1 MVSKCAN
8 PECSTPFQYFR
19 EGKLF
24 QVDIGSLAGGPPA
37 VPQLASTK
45 KFHRVEHYWLCGA
58 CSPKLTLAYDPAT
71 GVVIVPLKAQ
81 AVRRAAAS

>member
-8 PECSTPFQYFR
+8 PECSVPFHYFR

-24 QVDIGSLAGGPPA
+24 RIEAEGIAAAGPTLVRGKRP
-37 VPQLASTK
+37 
-45 KFHRVEHYWLCGA
+45 HRVEHYWLCGA
-58 CSPKLTLAYDPAT
+58 CSQKLTLAYDPAK
-71 GVVIVPLKAQ
+71 GAIVTPLPKP

>member
-24 QVDIGSLAGGPPA
+24 QVESASHRELRSPTL
-37 VPQLASTK
+37 QLVSGK
-45 KFHRVEHYWLCGA
+45 KPHHVEHYWLCGP
-58 CSPKLTLAYDPAT
+58 CSATMTLAYDPAK
-71 GVVIVPLKAQ
+71 GVTVVPLRA
-81 AVRRAAAS
+81 ARRAAAS